1 MKVSPDGVVQ
11 NAIQLAFKRA
21 FGQTVATYE
30 SASTAGFLRGRTET
44 IRPATIE
51 SKAFVSDP
59 TDKSKLIAA
68 AETHRKNSTLAAIG
82 QGFVEEFVSVCPFM
96 VQTKASIGTCLHF
109 ERLQRKTS
117 PFPFLPSSQILPTS
131 V

>member
-1 MKVSPDGVVQ
+1 MVQ
-11 NAIQLAFKRA
+11 NAIQLAYKRA
-21 FGQTVATYE
+21 FGKTVATYE

-82 QGFVEEFVSVCPFM
+82 QGYCCFFVVLVGFF
-96 VQTKASIGTCLHF
+96 Q
-109 ERLQRKTS
+109 
-117 PFPFLPSSQILPTS
+117 PSDRG
-131 V
+131 